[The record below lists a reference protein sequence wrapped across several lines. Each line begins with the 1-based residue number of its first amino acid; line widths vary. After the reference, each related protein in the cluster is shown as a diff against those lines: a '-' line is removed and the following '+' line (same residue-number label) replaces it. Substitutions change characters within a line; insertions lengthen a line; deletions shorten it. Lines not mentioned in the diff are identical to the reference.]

1 MGYRPTISDV
11 AEAAGVSV
19 ATVDRVLNGRPPVR
33 EETARRVYDAA
44 TQIGYHASKVILQ
57 RMSYNLPEV
66 RLGFLLH
73 KRDQPFYQ
81 AFAEEIERSVAS
93 TTDVR
98 GRAQVRFVTSQTP
111 KDIVAD
117 LDWHRL
123 FQSVA

>member
-19 ATVDRVLNGRPPVR
+19 ATVDRVLNGRHPVR

-73 KRDQPFYQ
+73 KRDQ
-81 AFAEEIERSVAS
+81 AFVEEIERSVAS